1 MRIFKSLQTSAPE
14 GCNGMTQYV
23 NESFQVVQLD
33 KFGNYLGPQEV
44 AVTFETEH
52 IRRALRARSLR
63 IVEFSSKEE
72 KVEAKSTKKSKKL
85 DFEQQQVD
93 DEIQVPEVV
102 ETVADSTVEEDSPV
116 VAIEPIE
123 I

>member
-1 MRIFKSLQTSAPE
+1 MRIFKSLQTSVPE

-44 AVTFETEH
+44 AVTFENEH
-52 IRRALRARSLR
+52 ISRALRARSLR
-63 IVEFSSKEE
+63 VVEFFSEEE

-85 DFEQQQVD
+85 DFEHQQVD

-102 ETVADSTVEEDSPV
+102 ETVADSAVEEDSSV